1 MLILKPRNGI
11 RNSVACY
18 SQSGHLQ
25 GGGLNPGYRFALSCV
40 TQASG
45 AMSLGSSPSNE

>member
-18 SQSGHLQ
+18 RQSGHLE
-25 GGGLNPGYRFALSCV
+25 GGSLSPGYRFAPSCV

-45 AMSLGSSPSNE
+45 ATSLGSSPSNE